1 MQNWA
6 LDGIN
11 LRCPIVGSM
20 CSKSLH
26 FNWWPSRAE
35 IPGQNETGDL
45 LSLPMNCR
53 IPGQH
58 HILSTIIIYI
68 YYTCIIMYPNVMY
81 PNATL
86 GTWFASVVLNSRL
99 ESYCQVWR
107 TSPRFISTKKSI
119 RTGNRKAPAWKSHNE
134 NTVANCFCFSHFSMG
149 KSAISMAVL
158 LVLC

>member
-45 LSLPMNCR
+45 LSLPMDCR

-58 HILSTIIIYI
+58 HILSYIINYYHIYI
-68 YYTCIIMYPNVMY
+68 YMYHHV
-81 PNATL
+81 
-86 GTWFASVVLNSRL
+86 SKCHVSK
-99 ESYCQVWR
+99 C
-107 TSPRFISTKKSI
+107 
-119 RTGNRKAPAWKSHNE
+119 
-134 NTVANCFCFSHFSMG
+134 NTRHLVCFSCSKLTSG
-149 KSAISMAVL
+149 EL
-158 LVLC
+158 LPGMKDVTKIHLHKEEHWDGQQKGSCMEIPQRKHRSELFLFFPIFQWVNQLFLWPCY